1 MSYLYKNHNLLCFLA
16 VFGYLCVQNCEIM
29 AEMRQLNL
37 DQLKQLIEGKDEDLA
52 NNYISHNVAVARNV
66 RLSLIKD
73 QIVGQPTLMPEMRIL
88 IIKNGWAAPII
99 NMVERRLQ
107 AGDLVFLGANGILQY
122 KDASSDVQGIGLS
135 ISDELFSLAIGNRI
149 PQAFDGHLR
158 HFQLHLQPSE
168 QEYLDQLHLMLY
180 RHLRQPE
187 GSSQVTLHLLSAF
200 LWYVDH
206 LWSRH
211 EQTYRESQ
219 TREQRL
225 FSDFIQLV
233 SEFAPRYHTID
244 FYASRLCLT
253 PHYLSAIIRQ
263 VSGKTAK
270 QWIDDALVT
279 RIKIE
284 LKHTEKPIA
293 RIGDDMGFPNP
304 SFLVKFFKRMTGM
317 TPSQF
322 RQ

>member
-1 MSYLYKNHNLLCFLA
+1 
-16 VFGYLCVQNCEIM
+16 
-29 AEMRQLNL
+29 MRQLSL
-37 DQLKQLIEGKDEDLA
+37 AQLKQLIEGKDEDLA
-52 NNYISHNVAVARNV
+52 NNYISRNMAVARNV
-66 RLSLIKD
+66 RLNLIKD

-88 IIKNGWAAPII
+88 MIKNGWAEPVI
-99 NMVERRLQ
+99 NMMERRFET
-107 AGDLVFLGANGILQY
+107 GDLVFLGTNGILQY

-158 HFQLHLQPSE
+158 HFQLHLQPEE

-180 RHLRQPE
+180 RHLRQQD

-206 LWSRH
+206 LWSQH
-211 EQTYRESQ
+211 EQTHRQSQ
-219 TREQRL
+219 SREQRL
-225 FSDFIQLV
+225 FTDFIQLV
-233 SEFAPRYHTID
+233 SEFAPEHHTID
-244 FYASRLCLT
+244 FYASHLCLT
-253 PHYLSAIIRQ
+253 PRYMSTIVRQ
-263 VSGKTAK
+263 VSGKSAK
-270 QWIDDALVT
+270 QWIDAALVT

-284 LKHTEKPIA
+284 LKHTDKSVANIC
-293 RIGDDMGFPNP
+293 DDFNFPNP
-304 SFLVKFFKRMTGM
+304 SFLTKFFKRMTGM